1 MTFYI
6 LIAGIIFCMVMSIRT
21 LFLVESG
28 GKKFSLED
36 LLWLGNLYATILV
49 GFALIYLLYELQN
62 HSVILDMGNR
72 LDGTFYEQ
80 LKTSFYFSAMTMF
93 SVGYGDI
100 APIGMGRMIATIQAF
115 IGYTLPAAF
124 VIRTVID
131 LDQKDRKDK

>member
-1 MTFYI
+1 
-6 LIAGIIFCMVMSIRT
+6 
-21 LFLVESG
+21 
-28 GKKFSLED
+28 
-36 LLWLGNLYATILV
+36 
-49 GFALIYLLYELQN
+49 
-62 HSVILDMGNR
+62 VILDMGNR

-131 LDQKDRKDK
+131 LEQKDRKDK